1 MLRIELPN
9 EIYLITKNLR
19 HMKNRVNQI
28 YEEYWNYTAAFTDFN
43 GVKFRDTLQT
53 CVDFIDDHHGLYSQR
68 IYEGIQLLLQQR
80 VPVTGSGSDA
90 TQRKRINQ
98 LVKLGFIYPYLR
110 GYPKETIEFLKA
122 ATDKKRKSILSKIV
136 YLYAN
141 FLNATTNDI
150 HTNQL
155 KFFMKSLEEIGSLNE
170 KQLAT
175 LMTINTQDFPRGYI
189 TKEDLERQYE
199 EVDVEDFFQR
209 KYNQVRHLKSVISK
223 LDDMALHDNVLY
235 FKTDAERLFS
245 DEETKKEVRD
255 PYLQRVYKSEL
266 EEESCIHFECE
277 TPKCMLEG
285 LSHPV
290 LIASH
295 IKPYSHCKNI
305 EEERFDV
312 NNGLLLSKSFDS
324 LFDLGY
330 ITFNPDGIIIPS
342 DVLGNDI
349 KNYITGFRLHRD
361 FINPKRLEYMKYHKN
376 VVFNK
381 RFSTRN
387 VRKYVFEED
396 IHYLRAAES

>member
-1 MLRIELPN
+1 
-9 EIYLITKNLR
+9 
-19 HMKNRVNQI
+19 MKNRVNQI
-28 YEEYWNYTAAFTDFN
+28 YESYWNYTAAFTDFN
-43 GVKFRDTLQT
+43 GTKFRNSLKSIVEYLDA
-53 CVDFIDDHHGLYSQR
+53 HNGSYSQR
-68 IYEGIQLLLQQR
+68 LYDELQNNLQDK
-80 VPVTGSGSDA
+80 VPVTGKGWDA

-110 GYPKETIEFLKA
+110 GYPKETLEFLSA
-122 ATDKKRKSILSKIV
+122 STDRKRNSILSKIV
-136 YLYAN
+136 YLHAN

-175 LMTINTQDFPRGYI
+175 LMTINTQDYPKGYI
-189 TKEDLERQYE
+189 TKEDLDRQYKE
-199 EVDVEDFFQR
+199 IDVEDFYQR
-209 KYNQVRHLKSVISK
+209 KYNQVGHLKNVLSK

-235 FKTDAERLFS
+235 FKTDAERLFG

-295 IKPYSHCKNI
+295 IKPYSHCKNN
-305 EEERFDV
+305 EDERFDV
-312 NNGLLLSKSFDS
+312 NNGLLLSKDFDS

-330 ITFNPDGIIIPS
+330 MTFNNDGKIIPS
-342 DVLGNDI
+342 DVLGTDL
-349 KNYITGFRLHRD
+349 KNHLSRFSLHRD
-361 FINPKRLEYMKYHKN
+361 FINPKRMDYMKYHRN

-381 RFSTRN
+381 RFSTKN
-387 VRKYVFEED
+387 VRKYVFEEES
-396 IHYLRAAES
+396 YLMAAESE

>member
-1 MLRIELPN
+1 MR
-9 EIYLITKNLR
+9 
-19 HMKNRVNQI
+19 NRVNQV
-28 YEEYWNYTAAFTDFN
+28 YENYWNYTAAFTDFN
-43 GVKFRDTLQT
+43 GTKFRNSLKTIVDYLDVHDGSYTQRLYDELQKK
-53 CVDFIDDHHGLYSQR
+53 
-68 IYEGIQLLLQQR
+68 LQDE
-80 VPVTGSGSDA
+80 VPVSGNGWDA

-110 GYPKETIEFLKA
+110 GYPKETLDFLNA
-122 ATDKKRKSILSKIV
+122 STDRKRKSILSKIV

-155 KFFMKSLEEIGSLNE
+155 KFFMKSLEEIGSLSE
-170 KQLAT
+170 MQLAT
-175 LMTINTQDFPRGYI
+175 LMTINTSDYPNGYI
-189 TKEDLERQYE
+189 SKQDLERQYKE
-199 EVDVEDFFQR
+199 IDVEDFFQR
-209 KYNQVRHLKSVISK
+209 KYNQVGHLKNVLSK

-235 FKTDAERLFS
+235 FKTDAERLFG

-295 IKPYSHCKNI
+295 IKPYSHCKNN

-312 NNGLLLSKSFDS
+312 NNGLLLSKDFDS

-330 ITFNPDGIIIPS
+330 ITFDTDGIIIPS
-342 DVLGNDI
+342 IVLDSDL
-349 KNYITGFRLHRD
+349 KNYLSRFRLHHD
-361 FINPKRLEYMKYHKN
+361 FINPKRMDYMKYHRN
-376 VVFNK
+376 FVFNK
-381 RFSTRN
+381 RYSTRS

-396 IHYLRAAES
+396 LFLPMVAEERQEK

>member
-1 MLRIELPN
+1 MR
-9 EIYLITKNLR
+9 
-19 HMKNRVNQI
+19 NRVNQI
-28 YEEYWNYTAAFTDFN
+28 YENYWNYTAAFTDFN
-43 GVKFRDTLQT
+43 GTKFRNSLKTIVEYLDAHDGSYTQRLYDELQNN
-53 CVDFIDDHHGLYSQR
+53 
-68 IYEGIQLLLQQR
+68 LQDK
-80 VPVTGSGSDA
+80 VPVTGKGWDA

-110 GYPKETIEFLKA
+110 GYPKETLDFLNA
-122 ATDKKRKSILSKIV
+122 STDRKRKSILSKIV
-136 YLYAN
+136 YLHAN

-155 KFFMKSLEEIGSLNE
+155 KFFMKSLEEIGSLSE
-170 KQLAT
+170 MQLAT
-175 LMTINTQDFPRGYI
+175 LMTINTSDYPNGYI
-189 TKEDLERQYE
+189 TKQDLERQYKE
-199 EVDVEDFFQR
+199 IDVEDFFQR
-209 KYNQVRHLKSVISK
+209 KYNQVGHLKNVLSK
-223 LDDMALHDNVLY
+223 LDDMAIHDNVLY
-235 FKTDAERLFS
+235 FKTDAERLFG

-295 IKPYSHCKNI
+295 IKPYSHCKNN
-305 EEERFDV
+305 EDERFDV
-312 NNGLLLSKSFDS
+312 NNGLLLSKDFDS

-330 ITFNPDGIIIPS
+330 MTFDADGKIIPS
-342 DVLGNDI
+342 DVLGTDL
-349 KNYITGFRLHRD
+349 KNHLSRFRLHSD
-361 FINPKRLEYMKYHKN
+361 FINPKRMDYMRYHRN
-376 VVFNK
+376 FVFNK

-396 IHYLRAAES
+396 SYLMAAESELK

>member
-1 MLRIELPN
+1 
-9 EIYLITKNLR
+9 
-19 HMKNRVNQI
+19 MKNRVNQI
-28 YEEYWNYTAAFTDFN
+28 YESYWNYTAAFTDFN
-43 GVKFRDTLQT
+43 GTKFRNSLKSIVEYLDA
-53 CVDFIDDHHGLYSQR
+53 HNGSYSQR
-68 IYEGIQLLLQQR
+68 LYDELQNNLQDK
-80 VPVTGSGSDA
+80 VPVTGKGWDA

-110 GYPKETIEFLKA
+110 GYPKETLEFLSA
-122 ATDKKRKSILSKIV
+122 STDRKRNSILSKIV
-136 YLYAN
+136 YLHAN

-175 LMTINTQDFPRGYI
+175 LMTINTQDYPKGYI
-189 TKEDLERQYE
+189 TKEDLDRQYKE
-199 EVDVEDFFQR
+199 IDVEDFYQR
-209 KYNQVRHLKSVISK
+209 KYNQVGHLKNVLSK

-235 FKTDAERLFS
+235 FKTDAERLFG

-295 IKPYSHCKNI
+295 IKPYSHCKNN
-305 EEERFDV
+305 EDERFDV
-312 NNGLLLSKSFDS
+312 NNGLLLSKDFDS

-330 ITFNPDGIIIPS
+330 MTFNNDGKIIPS
-342 DVLGNDI
+342 DVLGTDL
-349 KNYITGFRLHRD
+349 KNYLSSFSLHRD
-361 FINPKRLEYMKYHKN
+361 FINPKRMDYMKYHRN
-376 VVFNK
+376 FVFNK
-381 RFSTRN
+381 RFSTKN
-387 VRKYVFEED
+387 VRKYVFEEES
-396 IHYLRAAES
+396 YLMAAESE